1 MPHHEHRP
9 YAIFRG
15 LAPAFILVWSVA
27 LGVAGCAPGATVS
40 AGGPQDGADRMSY
53 GTIVSMRIIERSGVE
68 RGQTGRPVS
77 SPDVRGT
84 ILVAVGAP
92 EAGTQG
98 GGTVE
103 FIILEDNAMAP
114 ISVVQDNAQDFRPG
128 ERVALSRGARTRLA
142 RSGS

>member
-1 MPHHEHRP
+1 MT
-9 YAIFRG
+9 
-15 LAPAFILVWSVA
+15 
-27 LGVAGCAPGATVS
+27 GCAPGATVS
-40 AGGPQDGADRMSY
+40 AGGPLDGAADRMSY
-53 GTIVSMRIIERSGVE
+53 GTIVSMRSVERSGVE

-98 GGTVE
+98 GETVE
-103 FIILEDNAMAP
+103 FILLEDHAAAP

-128 ERVALSRGARTRLA
+128 ERVALSRGARLRLA